1 MAVNM
6 SGTTHISAAGR
17 ARTEVTMVVIVPTI
31 GTVVT
36 IIIVVNNINL
46 QMIFHGFL
54 NFFKFKKSQS
64 FSRYGQSSLGSP
76 SFSCNGHIT
85 DHSSLN
91 CSSCAYL

>member
-6 SGTTHISAAGR
+6 SGKTHISAAGR

-54 NFFKFKKSQS
+54 NFFKFKKISTKIHQI
-64 FSRYGQSSLGSP
+64 FNLKSSIFGMHP
-76 SFSCNGHIT
+76 
-85 DHSSLN
+85 
-91 CSSCAYL
+91 